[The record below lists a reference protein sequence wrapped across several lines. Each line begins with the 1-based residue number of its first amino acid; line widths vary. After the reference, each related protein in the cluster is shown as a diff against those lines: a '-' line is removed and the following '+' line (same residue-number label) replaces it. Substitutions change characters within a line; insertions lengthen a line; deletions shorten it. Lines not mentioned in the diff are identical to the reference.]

1 MFENLQ
7 EKLQRA
13 FKTLRGQA
21 TLTEENIDEAL
32 REIRLALLE
41 ADVNFKVVKQLIDQI
56 RVKAVGQDVLTALSP
71 GEQVIK
77 IVRDELVEILGR
89 DTARMKFASQPPTV
103 ILMAGLQGS
112 GKTTTS
118 GKLAN
123 WLKNG
128 GHRPLLVSVDVYRP
142 AAREQLKVV
151 AQAVKANIYE
161 GEVGEA
167 TPGPR
172 DPRAKEARREAINTG
187 SDVLIVDTAGRL
199 HIDDQLMDEMQL
211 LKRLLNPQEI
221 LFVADAMTGQDAV
234 NSADEFH
241 KKLSLTGVVLTKMDG
256 DARGGAAL
264 SIRQVTGQ
272 PIKFIGVGEKY
283 DALEP
288 FHPDRIVSRILGM
301 GDILS
306 LIERAES
313 QIDKKK
319 AQEMAT
325 KALTGDG
332 FSLEDFRDQLRQ
344 VKKMGSMKS
353 LLGMLPSIGPFSGL
367 QKAADNVD
375 EGQINRVEAIINSM
389 TTHERNHHE
398 VINGSRR
405 KRIARGSG
413 TTVQEVNNLLRQ
425 YAQMKKMFKQMGKT
439 VAPRTGLFHQ
449 LQGQPAHG
457 VAGIDFHHRLEPAIA
472 LGCAIDEG
480 VDANRPDIAGALQFR
495 FEQRKDV
502 AIEALEAA
510 RNVRR
515 FAEQRGYVRRYAA
528 AVVGRRPVG
537 PELSLAVI
545 DQAGVAAELQ
555 VARPHLQL
563 DGEIQRALQ
572 PGFDDHLS
580 AILQGTGQPL
590 LLCRQHL

>member
-13 FKTLRGQA
+13 FKSLRGQA
-21 TLTEENIDEAL
+21 VLTEENISEAL
-32 REIRLALLE
+32 KQIRLALLE
-41 ADVNFKVVKQLIDQI
+41 ADVNFKVVKELIDRIQA
-56 RVKAVGQDVLTALSP
+56 KAVGQEVLTALSP

-77 IVRDELVEILGR
+77 IVRDELVATLGQ
-89 DTARMKFASQPPTV
+89 DTAKLKFASQPPTV
-103 ILMAGLQGS
+103 VLMAGLQGS

-151 AQAVKANIYE
+151 AAAIKANIYE
-161 GEVGEA
+161 GTVGEA
-167 TPGPR
+167 NTATVER
-172 DPRAKEARREAINTG
+172 LAKEARREAVNSG
-187 SDVLIVDTAGRL
+187 CDVLIVDTAGRL
-199 HIDDQLMDEMQL
+199 HIDDQLMEEMQS

-221 LFVADAMTGQDAV
+221 LFVADSMTGQDAV

-241 KKLSLTGVVLTKMDG
+241 KKLTLTGVILTKMDG

-319 AQEMAT
+319 ASELAT
-325 KALTGDG
+325 KALSGDG

-344 VKKMGSMKS
+344 VRKMGSIQS
-353 LLGMLPSIGPFSGL
+353 LVGMLPSVGAFSGL
-367 QKAADNVD
+367 QKAADSVD
-375 EGQINRVEAIINSM
+375 EKQINRVEAIINSM
-389 TTHERNHHE
+389 TGHERNHHE

-413 TTVQEVNNLLRQ
+413 TSVQEVNNLLRQ
-425 YAQMKKMFKQMGKT
+425 YAQMRKMFKQMGKPSF
-439 VAPRTGLFHQ
+439 ARRM
-449 LQGQPAHG
+449 
-457 VAGIDFHHRLEPAIA
+457 AGMKF
-472 LGCAIDEG
+472 
-480 VDANRPDIAGALQFR
+480 
-495 FEQRKDV
+495 
-502 AIEALEAA
+502 
-510 RNVRR
+510 
-515 FAEQRGYVRRYAA
+515 
-528 AVVGRRPVG
+528 
-537 PELSLAVI
+537 
-545 DQAGVAAELQ
+545 
-555 VARPHLQL
+555 
-563 DGEIQRALQ
+563 
-572 PGFDDHLS
+572 PGM
-580 AILQGTGQPL
+580 
-590 LLCRQHL
+590 

>member
-1 MFENLQ
+1 MITFMFENLQ

-21 TLTEENIDEAL
+21 KLTEENIDEAL

-56 RVKAVGQDVLTALSP
+56 RAKAVGQEVMTALSP

-77 IVRDELVEILGR
+77 ILRDELVEVLGK
-89 DTARMKFASQPPTV
+89 DTARVKFASQPPTV
-103 ILMAGLQGS
+103 VLMAGLQGS

-123 WLKNG
+123 WFKQG

-151 AQAVKANIYE
+151 AQAVKSQIYE
-161 GEVGEA
+161 GQVGDANTA
-167 TPGPR
+167 TELTQAVER
-172 DPRAKEARREAINTG
+172 LVKEARREAIVSG
-187 SDVLIVDTAGRL
+187 CDVLIVDTAGRL
-199 HIDDQLMDEMQL
+199 HIDDELMNEMQS
-211 LKRLLNPQEI
+211 LKKLLNPSEI

-234 NSADEFH
+234 RSAEEFH

-306 LIERAES
+306 LIERAEK

-319 AQEMAT
+319 AEELAT

-353 LLGMLPSIGPFSGL
+353 LMGMLPSIGPFSGL
-367 QKAADNVD
+367 QKAADNID
-375 EGQINRVEAIINSM
+375 EKQINRVEAIINSM
-389 TTHERNHHE
+389 TMHERNHHE
-398 VINGSRR
+398 VINGNRR

-425 YAQMKKMFKQMGKT
+425 YAQMKKMFKQMGKPSF
-439 VAPRTGLFHQ
+439 ARRL
-449 LQGQPAHG
+449 
-457 VAGIDFHHRLEPAIA
+457 AGMKL
-472 LGCAIDEG
+472 
-480 VDANRPDIAGALQFR
+480 
-495 FEQRKDV
+495 
-502 AIEALEAA
+502 
-510 RNVRR
+510 
-515 FAEQRGYVRRYAA
+515 
-528 AVVGRRPVG
+528 
-537 PELSLAVI
+537 
-545 DQAGVAAELQ
+545 
-555 VARPHLQL
+555 
-563 DGEIQRALQ
+563 
-572 PGFDDHLS
+572 PGM
-580 AILQGTGQPL
+580 
-590 LLCRQHL
+590 

>member
-1 MFENLQ
+1 
-7 EKLQRA
+7 
-13 FKTLRGQA
+13 
-21 TLTEENIDEAL
+21 
-32 REIRLALLE
+32 
-41 ADVNFKVVKQLIDQI
+41 V
-56 RVKAVGQDVLTALSP
+56 
-71 GEQVIK
+71 
-77 IVRDELVEILGR
+77 
-89 DTARMKFASQPPTV
+89 KFASQPPTV
-103 ILMAGLQGS
+103 VLMAGLQGS

-123 WLKNG
+123 WFKTG

-151 AQAVKANIYE
+151 AQAVKAQIYE
-161 GEVGEA
+161 GEVGDA
-167 TPGPR
+167 NTPAQLTQAVER
-172 DPRAKEARREAINTG
+172 LVKEARREAIVSG
-187 SDVLIVDTAGRL
+187 CDVLIVDTAGRL
-199 HIDDQLMDEMQL
+199 HIDDELMNEMQS
-211 LKRLLNPQEI
+211 LKKLLNPSEI

-234 NSADEFH
+234 RSADEFH
-241 KKLSLTGVVLTKMDG
+241 KKLSLTGVILTKMDG

-344 VKKMGSMKS
+344 VKKMGSIKS
-353 LLGMLPSIGPFSGL
+353 LIGMMPSIGPFSGL

-375 EGQINRVEAIINSM
+375 EKQINRVEAIINSM

-398 VINGSRR
+398 VINGNRR

-413 TTVQEVNNLLRQ
+413 TSVQEVNNLLRQ
-425 YAQMKKMFKQMGKT
+425 YAQMKKMFKQMGKPSF
-439 VAPRTGLFHQ
+439 ARRM
-449 LQGQPAHG
+449 
-457 VAGIDFHHRLEPAIA
+457 AGMKL
-472 LGCAIDEG
+472 
-480 VDANRPDIAGALQFR
+480 
-495 FEQRKDV
+495 
-502 AIEALEAA
+502 
-510 RNVRR
+510 
-515 FAEQRGYVRRYAA
+515 
-528 AVVGRRPVG
+528 
-537 PELSLAVI
+537 
-545 DQAGVAAELQ
+545 
-555 VARPHLQL
+555 
-563 DGEIQRALQ
+563 
-572 PGFDDHLS
+572 PGM
-580 AILQGTGQPL
+580 
-590 LLCRQHL
+590 

>member
-13 FKTLRGQA
+13 YKTLRGQA
-21 TLTEENIDEAL
+21 TLTEDNIDEAL
-32 REIRLALLE
+32 REIRMALLE

-56 RVKAVGQDVLTALSP
+56 KAKAIGQEVMTALSP

-77 IVRDELVEILGR
+77 ILRDELIEVLGK
-89 DTARMKFASQPPTV
+89 DTARVKFASQPPTV
-103 ILMAGLQGS
+103 VLMAGLQGS

-118 GKLAN
+118 GKLAH
-123 WLKNG
+123 WLKQG

-151 AQAVKANIYE
+151 AQAVKSHLYE
-161 GEVGEA
+161 GQVEEA
-167 TPGPR
+167 NTSTVER
-172 DPRAKEARREAINTG
+172 LVKEARREAVVSG
-187 SDVLIVDTAGRL
+187 CDVLIVDTAGRL
-199 HIDDQLMDEMQL
+199 HIDDQLMDEMQS
-211 LKRLLNPQEI
+211 LKKLLNPSEI
-221 LFVADAMTGQDAV
+221 LFVADSMTGQDAV
-234 NSADEFH
+234 RSAEEFH

-306 LIERAES
+306 LIERAEK

-319 AQEMAT
+319 AEELAT

-353 LLGMLPSIGPFSGL
+353 LIGMLPSIGPFSGL
-367 QKAADNVD
+367 QKAADQVD
-375 EGQINRVEAIINSM
+375 EKQVNRVEAIINSM
-389 TTHERNHHE
+389 TMHERNHHE

-425 YAQMKKMFKQMGKT
+425 YAQMKKMFKDMGKKSF
-439 VAPRTGLFHQ
+439 ARRL
-449 LQGQPAHG
+449 
-457 VAGIDFHHRLEPAIA
+457 AGM
-472 LGCAIDEG
+472 
-480 VDANRPDIAGALQFR
+480 
-495 FEQRKDV
+495 KM
-502 AIEALEAA
+502 
-510 RNVRR
+510 
-515 FAEQRGYVRRYAA
+515 
-528 AVVGRRPVG
+528 
-537 PELSLAVI
+537 
-545 DQAGVAAELQ
+545 
-555 VARPHLQL
+555 
-563 DGEIQRALQ
+563 
-572 PGFDDHLS
+572 PGM
-580 AILQGTGQPL
+580 
-590 LLCRQHL
+590 

>member
-13 FKTLRGQA
+13 FKSLRGQA
-21 TLTEENIDEAL
+21 KLSEENIAEAL

-41 ADVNFKVVKQLIDQI
+41 ADVNFKVVKELIDRIQA
-56 RVKAVGQDVLTALSP
+56 KAVGQDVLTALSP

-77 IVRDELVEILGR
+77 IVRDELVETLGK

-103 ILMAGLQGS
+103 VLMAGLQGS

-123 WLKNG
+123 WFKTG

-151 AQAVKANIYE
+151 AQAVKAQIYE
-161 GEVGEA
+161 GHVDADAFVQDGAEKSGADGGGRSYANSADVELL
-167 TPGPR
+167 
-172 DPRAKEARREAINTG
+172 AKEARREAIVSG
-187 SDVLIVDTAGRL
+187 CDVLIVDTAGRL
-199 HIDDQLMDEMQL
+199 HIDDQLMDEMQS
-211 LKRLLNPQEI
+211 LKKLLNPSEI
-221 LFVADAMTGQDAV
+221 LFIADAMTGQDAV
-234 NSADEFH
+234 RSADEFH
-241 KKLSLTGVVLTKMDG
+241 KKLSLTGIILTKMDG

-306 LIERAES
+306 LIERAEQ

-319 AQEMAT
+319 AEEMAT

-353 LLGMLPSIGPFSGL
+353 LIGMLPSIGPFSGL

-375 EGQINRVEAIINSM
+375 EKQINRVEAIISSM
-389 TTHERNHHE
+389 TMHERNHHE

-425 YAQMKKMFKQMGKT
+425 YAQMKKMFKQMGKPSF
-439 VAPRTGLFHQ
+439 ARRL
-449 LQGQPAHG
+449 
-457 VAGIDFHHRLEPAIA
+457 AGMKL
-472 LGCAIDEG
+472 
-480 VDANRPDIAGALQFR
+480 
-495 FEQRKDV
+495 
-502 AIEALEAA
+502 
-510 RNVRR
+510 
-515 FAEQRGYVRRYAA
+515 
-528 AVVGRRPVG
+528 
-537 PELSLAVI
+537 
-545 DQAGVAAELQ
+545 
-555 VARPHLQL
+555 
-563 DGEIQRALQ
+563 
-572 PGFDDHLS
+572 PGM
-580 AILQGTGQPL
+580 
-590 LLCRQHL
+590 

>member
-13 FKTLRGQA
+13 FKSLRGQA
-21 TLTEENIDEAL
+21 RLTEENIDESL

-41 ADVNFKVVKQLIDQI
+41 ADVNFKVVKQIIDQI
-56 RVKAVGQDVLTALSP
+56 RAKAVGQEVMTALSP

-77 IVRDELVEILGR
+77 ILRDELVAVLGK
-89 DTARMKFASQPPTV
+89 DTARVKFASQPPTV
-103 ILMAGLQGS
+103 VLMAGLQGS
-112 GKTTTS
+112 GKTTTA
-118 GKLAN
+118 GKLAH
-123 WLKNG
+123 WFKAG

-142 AAREQLKVV
+142 AAREQLKIV

-161 GEVGEA
+161 GHVAPDALVRGA
-167 TPGPR
+167 SSDAPGSYMRSPDVER
-172 DPRAKEARREAINTG
+172 LVKEARREAIVTG
-187 SDVLIVDTAGRL
+187 CDVLIVDTAGRL
-199 HIDDQLMDEMQL
+199 HIDDDLMDEMQS
-211 LKRLLNPQEI
+211 LKKLLNPSEI

-306 LIERAES
+306 LIERAEQ

-319 AQEMAT
+319 AAEMAT
-325 KALTGDG
+325 KALSGDG

-344 VKKMGSMKS
+344 VRKMGSMKN
-353 LLGMLPSIGPFSGL
+353 LMGMLPSIGPFSGL

-375 EGQINRVEAIINSM
+375 EKQINRVEAIINSM
-389 TTHERNHHE
+389 TSYERNHHE
-398 VINGSRR
+398 SINGSRR

-413 TTVQEVNNLLRQ
+413 TTIQEVNNLLRQ
-425 YAQMKKMFKQMGKT
+425 YAQMKKMFKQMGKPSF
-439 VAPRTGLFHQ
+439 ARRL
-449 LQGQPAHG
+449 
-457 VAGIDFHHRLEPAIA
+457 AGM
-472 LGCAIDEG
+472 
-480 VDANRPDIAGALQFR
+480 
-495 FEQRKDV
+495 KM
-502 AIEALEAA
+502 
-510 RNVRR
+510 
-515 FAEQRGYVRRYAA
+515 
-528 AVVGRRPVG
+528 
-537 PELSLAVI
+537 
-545 DQAGVAAELQ
+545 
-555 VARPHLQL
+555 
-563 DGEIQRALQ
+563 
-572 PGFDDHLS
+572 PGM
-580 AILQGTGQPL
+580 
-590 LLCRQHL
+590 

>member
-13 FKTLRGQA
+13 FKSLRGQA
-21 TLTEENIDEAL
+21 KLTEENIDEAL

-41 ADVNFKVVKQLIDQI
+41 ADVNFKVVKELIDRI
-56 RVKAVGQDVLTALSP
+56 RAKAVGQEVLTALSP

-77 IVRDELVEILGR
+77 IVRDELVETLGH

-151 AQAVKANIYE
+151 AQAIKAQIYE

-167 TPGPR
+167 NTATVER
-172 DPRAKEARREAINTG
+172 LVKEARREAIVSG
-187 SDVLIVDTAGRL
+187 CDVLIVDTAGRL
-199 HIDDQLMDEMQL
+199 HIDDELMDEMQS
-211 LKRLLNPQEI
+211 LKKLLNPSEI
-221 LFVADAMTGQDAV
+221 LFIADAMTGQDAV
-234 NSADEFH
+234 RSADEFH

-353 LLGMLPSIGPFSGL
+353 LMGMLPSIGPFSGL

-375 EGQINRVEAIINSM
+375 EKQINRVEAIINSM
-389 TTHERNHHE
+389 TTYERNHHE
-398 VINGSRR
+398 VINGNRR

-413 TTVQEVNNLLRQ
+413 TSVQEVNNLLRQ
-425 YAQMKKMFKQMGKT
+425 YAQMKKMFKQMGKPSF
-439 VAPRTGLFHQ
+439 ARRL
-449 LQGQPAHG
+449 
-457 VAGIDFHHRLEPAIA
+457 AGMKL
-472 LGCAIDEG
+472 
-480 VDANRPDIAGALQFR
+480 
-495 FEQRKDV
+495 
-502 AIEALEAA
+502 
-510 RNVRR
+510 
-515 FAEQRGYVRRYAA
+515 
-528 AVVGRRPVG
+528 
-537 PELSLAVI
+537 
-545 DQAGVAAELQ
+545 
-555 VARPHLQL
+555 
-563 DGEIQRALQ
+563 
-572 PGFDDHLS
+572 PGM
-580 AILQGTGQPL
+580 
-590 LLCRQHL
+590 